1 MKNMQQKTLYKEIS
15 NYFNALRSK
24 SRSLMQEI
32 DAFFGKE
39 VEPEV
44 DDQGNGLDLKDI
56 EYKEFFDQQD
66 ASFSKIRTMKC
77 RGRLNNGFRCITVIK
92 SVTFVTFCV

>member
-1 MKNMQQKTLYKEIS
+1 MQQKTLYKEIS

-24 SRSLMQEI
+24 SRSLIQEI

-66 ASFSKIRTMKC
+66 ASFFENPDHEVPWETE
-77 RGRLNNGFRCITVIK
+77 
-92 SVTFVTFCV
+92 